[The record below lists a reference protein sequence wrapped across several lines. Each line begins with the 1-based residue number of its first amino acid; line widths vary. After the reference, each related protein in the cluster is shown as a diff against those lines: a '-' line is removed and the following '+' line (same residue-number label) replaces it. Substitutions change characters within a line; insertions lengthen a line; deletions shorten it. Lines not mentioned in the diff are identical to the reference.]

1 MDNENKSYIK
11 KTYVMNDIPRITV
24 IMGIYNCADTLV
36 ESLESLE
43 VQTYKKFK
51 VILCDD
57 GSKDNT
63 LEVAKKWV
71 ETHPGYKVIRNEK
84 NMGLNATL
92 NRCLE
97 YADTEFVARMD
108 GDDRSLPHRFEQEV
122 NFLDEHPQFAIVSGP
137 MLYFD
142 ENGVFM
148 KGRGHGE
155 VTKRSFIAGSPF
167 CHAPCLVRREA
178 YEAVG
183 GYSEDKKLLRV
194 EDYHLW
200 FKMYAAGYKG
210 YMLKEPIYEM
220 RDDRNATVRRN
231 WLTRRNEVYVR
242 YIGYK
247 MLGLPVWTYVY
258 CLRPLV
264 LAAMPHRL
272 YEYLH
277 KRKK

>member
-231 WLTRRNEVYVR
+231 WLTRRNEAYVR

>member
-36 ESLESLE
+36 ESLESPE
-43 VQTYKKFK
+43 AQTYKKFK

-63 LEVAKKWV
+63 LEVAQKWA

-137 MLYFD
+137 MIYFD

-231 WLTRRNEVYVR
+231 WLTRRNEAYVR

>member
-1 MDNENKSYIK
+1 
-11 KTYVMNDIPRITV
+11 
-24 IMGIYNCADTLV
+24 
-36 ESLESLE
+36 
-43 VQTYKKFK
+43 
-51 VILCDD
+51 
-57 GSKDNT
+57 
-63 LEVAKKWV
+63 
-71 ETHPGYKVIRNEK
+71 
-84 NMGLNATL
+84 MGLNATL

-122 NFLDEHPQFAIVSGP
+122 NFLDEHPEFAIVSGP

-194 EDYHLW
+194 EDYHYGLRCTLPDIRDICSRNL
-200 FKMYAAGYKG
+200 FMKCVMTG
-210 YMLKEPIYEM
+210 MLPSEE
-220 RDDRNATVRRN
+220 
-231 WLTRRNEVYVR
+231 
-242 YIGYK
+242 IG
-247 MLGLPVWTYVY
+247 
-258 CLRPLV
+258 
-264 LAAMPHRL
+264 
-272 YEYLH
+272 
-277 KRKK
+277 

>member
-1 MDNENKSYIK
+1 
-11 KTYVMNDIPRITV
+11 MNDIPRITV

-43 VQTYKKFK
+43 AQTYKKFK

-63 LEVAKKWV
+63 LEVAQKWA

-137 MLYFD
+137 MIYFD

-231 WLTRRNEVYVR
+231 WLTRRNEAYVR

>member
-1 MDNENKSYIK
+1 
-11 KTYVMNDIPRITV
+11 MNDIPRITV

-43 VQTYKKFK
+43 AQTYKKFK

-63 LEVAKKWV
+63 LEVAQKWA

-137 MLYFD
+137 MIYFD
-142 ENGVFM
+142 EKGVLM

-231 WLTRRNEVYVR
+231 WLTRRNEAYVR

>member
-11 KTYVMNDIPRITV
+11 KTYIMNDIPRITI

-36 ESLESLE
+36 EALESLE
-43 VQTYKKFK
+43 AQTYKKFK

-63 LEVAKKWV
+63 LEVAKKWA

-84 NMGLNATL
+84 NRGLNATL

-122 NFLDEHPQFAIVSGP
+122 NFLDEHPEFAIVSGP

-231 WLTRRNEVYVR
+231 WLTRRNEAYVR

>member
-11 KTYVMNDIPRITV
+11 KTYVRNDIPRITV

-43 VQTYKKFK
+43 AQTYKKFK

-63 LEVAKKWV
+63 LEVAQKWA

-137 MLYFD
+137 MIYFD

-231 WLTRRNEVYVR
+231 WLTRRNEAYVR

>member
-11 KTYVMNDIPRITV
+11 KTYIMNDIPRITI

-36 ESLESLE
+36 EALESLE
-43 VQTYKKFK
+43 AQTYKKFK

-63 LEVAKKWV
+63 LEVAKKWA

-122 NFLDEHPQFAIVSGP
+122 NFLDEHPEFAIVSGP

-231 WLTRRNEVYVR
+231 WLTRRNEAYVR

>member
-11 KTYVMNDIPRITV
+11 KTYVMNDIPHITV

-43 VQTYKKFK
+43 AQTYKKFK

-63 LEVAKKWV
+63 LEVAQKWA

-137 MLYFD
+137 MIYFD

-231 WLTRRNEVYVR
+231 WLTRRNEAYVR

>member
-1 MDNENKSYIK
+1 
-11 KTYVMNDIPRITV
+11 MNDIPRITV

-43 VQTYKKFK
+43 AQTYKKFK

-148 KGRGHGE
+148 KGRGCLLY
-155 VTKRSFIAGSPF
+155 TSF
-167 CHAPCLVRREA
+167 
-178 YEAVG
+178 
-183 GYSEDKKLLRV
+183 
-194 EDYHLW
+194 
-200 FKMYAAGYKG
+200 
-210 YMLKEPIYEM
+210 
-220 RDDRNATVRRN
+220 
-231 WLTRRNEVYVR
+231 
-242 YIGYK
+242 
-247 MLGLPVWTYVY
+247 
-258 CLRPLV
+258 
-264 LAAMPHRL
+264 
-272 YEYLH
+272 
-277 KRKK
+277 

>member
-1 MDNENKSYIK
+1 
-11 KTYVMNDIPRITV
+11 MNDIPRITV
-24 IMGIYNCADTLV
+24 IMGIYNCADTLI
-36 ESLESLE
+36 EALESLE
-43 VQTYKKFK
+43 AQTYKRFK
-51 VILCDD
+51 VVLCDD

-63 LEVAKKWV
+63 LEAAKKWA
-71 ETHPGYKVIRNEK
+71 ETHPIYKVIRNEK

-122 NFLDEHPQFAIVSGP
+122 NFLDEHPEFAIVSGP

-183 GYSEDKKLLRV
+183 GYSEDKRLLRM

-200 FKMYAAGYKG
+200 FKMYAVGYKG

-231 WLTRRNEVYVR
+231 WLTRRNEAYVR

-277 KRKK
+277 KRKNE

>member
-11 KTYVMNDIPRITV
+11 KTYIMNDIPRITI

-36 ESLESLE
+36 EALESLE
-43 VQTYKKFK
+43 AQTYKKFK

-63 LEVAKKWV
+63 LEVAKKWA

-84 NMGLNATL
+84 NRGLNATL

-122 NFLDEHPQFAIVSGP
+122 NFLDEHPEFAIVSGP

-183 GYSEDKKLLRV
+183 GYSEDKKFLRV

-231 WLTRRNEVYVR
+231 WLTRRNEAYVR

>member
-24 IMGIYNCADTLV
+24 IMGIYNCADTLI
-36 ESLESLE
+36 EALESLE
-43 VQTYKKFK
+43 AQTYKRFK
-51 VILCDD
+51 VVLCDD

-63 LEVAKKWV
+63 LEVAKKWA
-71 ETHPGYKVIRNEK
+71 ETHPIYKVIRNEK

-122 NFLDEHPQFAIVSGP
+122 NFLDEHPEFAIVSGP

-183 GYSEDKKLLRV
+183 GYSEDKRLLRM

-200 FKMYAAGYKG
+200 FKMYAVGYKG
-210 YMLKEPIYEM
+210 YILKEPIYEM

-231 WLTRRNEVYVR
+231 WLTRRNEAYVR

-247 MLGLPVWTYVY
+247 MLGLPVWAYVY

>member
-11 KTYVMNDIPRITV
+11 KTYVMNDIPRITI

-36 ESLESLE
+36 EALESLE
-43 VQTYKKFK
+43 AQTYKKFK

-63 LEVAKKWV
+63 LEVAKKWA

-122 NFLDEHPQFAIVSGP
+122 NFLDEHPEFAIVSGP

-231 WLTRRNEVYVR
+231 WLTRRNEAYVR